1 MTELAIVALTPKG
14 LSLASRLAGWL
25 GRGEVILLRGA
36 ARQKLQQ
43 LFRSRRP
50 IIAIMALGIVV
61 RLLGPLTRDKRT
73 EPAVVVVD
81 EAGRFAI
88 SVLGGHEGGANDLA
102 REVAR
107 ALGACP
113 VITTAS
119 DVVPRP
125 VNLVL
130 GVGCRRGVPCAEI
143 EAMFQ
148 QVFQEHGLS
157 PLSLAIVATAS
168 LKADEPG
175 LQEFA
180 ANHQVPLR
188 AFSLDELGRVPK
200 LPTPSPAVRE
210 KIGIDGVAEPA
221 ALLAAGADRLL
232 VPKRRGR
239 RVTMAVAQRDD
250 P

>member
-1 MTELAIVALTPKG
+1 MPELAIVALTPAG
-14 LSLASRLAGWL
+14 SSLAARLAHL
-25 GRGEVILLRGA
+25 MGRGEVIAAQGA
-36 ARQKLQQ
+36 ARQTLQQ
-43 LFRSRRP
+43 LFEGGRP
-50 IIAIMALGIVV
+50 IVAIMALGIVV

-102 REVAR
+102 VEVAG

-125 VNLVL
+125 LDLVL

-143 EAMFQ
+143 DELFQ
-148 QVFQEHGLS
+148 RVCQEHGLT
-157 PLSLAIVATAS
+157 PLSLAIVATAD
-168 LKADEPG
+168 LKGDEPG
-175 LQEFA
+175 VLEFVA
-180 ANHQVPLR
+180 RHQVPLR
-188 AFSLDELGRVPK
+188 TFSLEELGRVAG
-200 LPTPSPAVRE
+200 LPTPSPMVRR

-221 ALLAAGADRLL
+221 ALLAAGTDRLL
-232 VPKRRGR
+232 VPKQRSR
-239 RVTMAVAQRDD
+239 RVTMAVARRKDA
-250 P
+250 

>member
-1 MTELAIVALTPKG
+1 
-14 LSLASRLAGWL
+14 
-25 GRGEVILLRGA
+25 VIAAQGA
-36 ARQKLQQ
+36 ARETLQQ
-43 LFRSRRP
+43 LFEAGRP
-50 IIAIMALGIVV
+50 IIAIMALGIIV
-61 RLLGPLTRDKRT
+61 RILGPLTRDKRT
-73 EPAVVVVD
+73 EPGVVVVD

-102 REVAR
+102 GDVAR

-125 VNLVL
+125 RDLVL

-143 EAMFQ
+143 EELFQ
-148 QVFQEHGLS
+148 TVCQAHSLS
-157 PLSLAIVATAS
+157 PLSLGLVATAE

-175 LQEFA
+175 LLEFA
-180 ANHQVPLR
+180 AGHQVPLVT
-188 AFSLDELGRVPK
+188 FSLEALGRVRG
-200 LPTPSPAVRE
+200 LPTPSAVVRR

-232 VPKRRGR
+232 VPKQRGR
-239 RVTMAVAQRDD
+239 RVTLAVARTEDA
-250 P
+250 